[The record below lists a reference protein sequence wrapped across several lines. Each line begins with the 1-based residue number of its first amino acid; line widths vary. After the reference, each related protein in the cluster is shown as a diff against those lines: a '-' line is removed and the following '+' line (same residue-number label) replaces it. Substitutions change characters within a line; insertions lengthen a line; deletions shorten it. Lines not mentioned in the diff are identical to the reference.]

1 MKNLWK
7 RSKIRVKY
15 RKTAAVNFGEEGQE
29 IMEEE
34 RREKLMN
41 LSDMV
46 DNLYKRGRQSR
57 SMENSPRYY
66 GSDILLYPN
75 EVYTLK
81 AIAQNEG
88 INQTELTK
96 VMFRT
101 KGATSMVIRKLVNKK
116 LVEQRTEAKDLRVS
130 RLYPTQK
137 GLEVYRAHLEYDL
150 KFLDQ
155 LADRLNISLD
165 DLITANRVLRILIRS
180 FDERREEEKKRGK

>member
-1 MKNLWK
+1 MD
-7 RSKIRVKY
+7 
-15 RKTAAVNFGEEGQE
+15 
-29 IMEEE
+29 EE

-57 SMENSPRYY
+57 SLENSPRYY

-101 KGATSMVIRKLVNKK
+101 KGATSVVVRKLVNKK
-116 LVEQRTEAKDLRVS
+116 LVEQRSEEEDLRVS

-150 KFLDQ
+150 KYLDQ

-180 FDERREEEKKRGK
+180 FDERREAERKEER

>member
-1 MKNLWK
+1 MD
-7 RSKIRVKY
+7 
-15 RKTAAVNFGEEGQE
+15 
-29 IMEEE
+29 EE

-101 KGATSMVIRKLVNKK
+101 KGATSVVVRKLVNKK
-116 LVEQRTEAKDLRVS
+116 LVEQRAGEEDLRIS
-130 RLYPTQK
+130 RLYPTKK

-150 KFLDQ
+150 KYLDQ

-180 FDERREEEKKRGK
+180 FDERKEEENHREQ